1 MQIFKAVSICQ
12 YNFPLNLKTVL
23 RMTSP
28 GFLLYRPLLAE
39 EGSEEGP
46 GVLDAAPQRR
56 LAVLAVAAQ
65 LCSCSPPINLK
76 RNMGAVIATTRSLFI
91 NLGKQVEKGG

>member
-12 YNFPLNLKTVL
+12 YNFPLNLKIVL

-65 LCSCSPPINLK
+65 LCSPPINLK

-91 NLGKQVEKGG
+91 NLGKRVEKGG